1 MIDKNGAQ
9 SVKEIAASPRMKFVI
24 RFPDEKNAKKS
35 LFQIVGTS
43 TRKWQCYD
51 VGIFLSTIPL

>member
-24 RFPDEKNAKKS
+24 RFPDEKK
-35 LFQIVGTS
+35 G
-43 TRKWQCYD
+43 
-51 VGIFLSTIPL
+51 